1 MAVKSDQQLTGQSR
15 LLLLD
20 DEEMILA
27 SLRSLLAIE
36 DNYHIDSYT
45 EPHQALD
52 HARQNNLDL
61 VIADYLMPA
70 MDGIDFLGQ
79 LKAFQPE
86 ATRILLTGYADKDS
100 AVKAINQVGLFQY
113 VEKPWINSQ
122 LLMIIHN
129 GLERRFLLKR
139 LREKI
144 SDLDEAHDGLKK
156 VQKKL
161 LQAFI

>member
-1 MAVKSDQQLTGQSR
+1 MAVKSDQQLNGQSR
-15 LLLLD
+15 LLLVD
-20 DEEMILA
+20 DEKMILA
-27 SLRSLLAIE
+27 SLQSLLAIE

-45 EPHQALD
+45 EPRQALD

-70 MDGIDFLGQ
+70 MDGIDFLAQ

-113 VEKPWINSQ
+113 VEKPWVNNQ
-122 LLMIIHN
+122 LLMIIRN

>member
-15 LLLLD
+15 LLLVD

-70 MDGIDFLGQ
+70 MHGIDFLAQ

-113 VEKPWINSQ
+113 VEKPWVNNQ
-122 LLMIIHN
+122 LLMIIRN

>member
-1 MAVKSDQQLTGQSR
+1 MAVKSDQQLNGQSR
-15 LLLLD
+15 LLLVD

-27 SLRSLLAIE
+27 SLQSLLAIE

-45 EPHQALD
+45 EPRQALD

-70 MDGIDFLGQ
+70 MDGIDFLAQ

-113 VEKPWINSQ
+113 VEKPWVNNQ

-156 VQKKL
+156 VQKRL

>member
-70 MDGIDFLGQ
+70 MDGIDFLAQ

-113 VEKPWINSQ
+113 VEKPWVNSQ
-122 LLMIIHN
+122 LLMIIRN

>member
-15 LLLLD
+15 LLLVD

-70 MDGIDFLGQ
+70 MHGIDFLAQ

-100 AVKAINQVGLFQY
+100 AVRAINQVGLFQY
-113 VEKPWINSQ
+113 VEKPWVNSQ
-122 LLMIIHN
+122 LLMIIRN

>member
-1 MAVKSDQQLTGQSR
+1 MAVKSDQQLNGQSR
-15 LLLLD
+15 LLLVD
-20 DEEMILA
+20 DEKMILA
-27 SLRSLLAIE
+27 SLQSLLAIE

-45 EPHQALD
+45 EPRQALD

-70 MDGIDFLGQ
+70 MDGIDFLTQ

-113 VEKPWINSQ
+113 VEKPWVNNQ
-122 LLMIIHN
+122 LLMIIRN